1 MIRLFAYFG
10 GIVLLTVALSW
21 LADRPG
27 TLVLEWQNIEIRT
40 SVFRA
45 VVMIAIAG
53 AALIMIWSLLK
64 QILTSPQTAVHFVRR
79 RRQKRGIE
87 ALTGGMIAVGSGDRS
102 LAARYT
108 QLARKSLPNEPLTLL
123 LRAQTAELMG
133 DRATARRIYEAMRN
147 TPDTELLGLRG
158 LFLEAKRE
166 GEDEAARQY
175 AERALAINPRLGWS
189 AQSLFELQCREQNWE
204 AALETLGVMRRN
216 SLIEKDLADR
226 RRAVLL
232 TAQAMELEDKDS
244 ARALALALEAHG
256 LAVDL
261 VPAAAIAGRLLASQ
275 GATGKAAKLL
285 QKTWKKSPHP
295 DLATAYSFARIGDSP
310 RDRLQRVRDLAR
322 ITPNSNEGPV
332 AIAAQA
338 IDAQD
343 WDLARRVL
351 AHLLDERPSQ
361 RVCTLMARIEGGQN
375 GDTGR
380 VREWLA
386 RAVHAPRDPAW
397 VADGHIAQKW
407 APISPVTG
415 ELDAFEWRVPEERL
429 EQDGALLVEELASSA
444 KAQQI
449 ALERAAETESASKVG
464 RNLPP
469 PSREAAD
476 IEAEPVQPA
485 EPAVKAS
492 PKTEASSAVA
502 MEQSAATEKAEERK
516 PTSSVERS
524 ETPSVRE
531 PLAEA
536 VRAPTNVRFKAAG
549 ATTGN
554 GSHGLR
560 NGGKDLSVAAHAPD
574 DPGPDAGEDE
584 GREKVTRFRGPTGK
598 RQA

>member
-1 MIRLFAYFG
+1 MFRLFAYFG

-45 VVMIAIAG
+45 VVMVAIAG
-53 AALIMIWSLLK
+53 AALIMLWSLLK
-64 QILTSPQTAVHFVRR
+64 QILTSPQTAAHFVRR

-102 LAARYT
+102 LAVRYT

-204 AALETLGVMRRN
+204 GALETLGVMRRN
-216 SLIEKDLADR
+216 ALIDKGLADR

-232 TAQAMELEDKDS
+232 TAQAMELEDSDS

-256 LAVDL
+256 LARDL

-275 GATGKAAKLL
+275 GATGKAAKVL
-285 QKTWKKSPHP
+285 QKTWKRSPHP

-310 RDRLQRVRDLAR
+310 RDRLQRIRELAR
-322 ITPNSNEGPV
+322 LTPNSNEGPI

-338 IDAQD
+338 IDAQE

-351 AHLLDERPSQ
+351 AHLVDERPTQ

-397 VADGHIAQKW
+397 IADGHIAQKW

-415 ELDAFEWRVPEERL
+415 ELDAFEWRVPEERF
-429 EQDGALLVEELASSA
+429 ERQDGALLVEELASSA
-444 KAQQI
+444 KAQQL
-449 ALERAAETESASKVG
+449 ALEHAAREAETASEAA
-464 RNLPP
+464 RLRRPP
-469 PSREAAD
+469 LRDAAD
-476 IEAEPVQPA
+476 IDAEPVQPA
-485 EPAVKAS
+485 PRSEARPVVATTAGEAYRPAPAKRSEPAV
-492 PKTEASSAVA
+492 
-502 MEQSAATEKAEERK
+502 AEEAL
-516 PTSSVERS
+516 PEV
-524 ETPSVRE
+524 VR
-531 PLAEA
+531 P
-536 VRAPTNVRFKAAG
+536 PTNVRFKMASG
-549 ATTGN
+549 PTN
-554 GSHGLR
+554 GSHGIR
-560 NGGKDLSVAAHAPD
+560 NAGKDAVVSPRAPD
-574 DPGPDAGEDE
+574 DPGPDAAEDDD
-584 GREKVTRFRGPTGK
+584 KVTRFRGPSGK

>member
-1 MIRLFAYFG
+1 MFRLIAYFG

-27 TLVLEWQNIEIRT
+27 TLVLEWQNLEIRT

-45 VVMIAIAG
+45 VVMAAIAG
-53 AALIMIWSLLK
+53 AALIVLWSLLK
-64 QILTSPQTAVHFVRR
+64 HILTSPQSAAQFVRR

-87 ALTGGMIAVGSGDRS
+87 ALTSGMIAVSSGDRA
-102 LAARYT
+102 LASRYT

-166 GEDEAARQY
+166 GEDEAARQF

-204 AALETLGVMRRN
+204 GALETIGVMRRHGH
-216 SLIEKDLADR
+216 IDKGLADR
-226 RRAVLL
+226 RRGVLL
-232 TAQAMELEDKDS
+232 TAQAMEMEEGDS
-244 ARALALALEAHG
+244 ARSLALALEAHA
-256 LAVDL
+256 LAPDL

-275 GATGKAAKLL
+275 GATGKAAKVL

-295 DLATAYSFARIGDSP
+295 DLATAYAFARIGDSP

-322 ITPNSNEGPV
+322 MTPNSDEGPMAV
-332 AIAAQA
+332 ASQA

-351 AHLLDERPSQ
+351 AHLVDDRPSQ

-375 GDTGR
+375 GDAGR

-386 RAVHAPRDPAW
+386 RAVHAPRDPVW
-397 VADGHIAQKW
+397 IADGHIAQRW
-407 APISPVTG
+407 APISPLTG
-415 ELDAFEWRVPEERL
+415 ELDAFEWRVPEEQL
-429 EQDGALLVEELASSA
+429 ESRESALLVEELALGA
-444 KAQQI
+444 KSQQR
-449 ALERAAETESASKVG
+449 ALELAAKDAAAVQPARVSEP
-464 RNLPP
+464 L
-469 PSREAAD
+469 SRQAAD
-476 IEAEPVQPA
+476 IEPEPVQPA
-485 EPAVKAS
+485 ESVTSSAPAAHPKPVPAV
-492 PKTEASSAVA
+492 
-502 MEQSAATEKAEERK
+502 AEERAQAK
-516 PTSSVERS
+516 RA
-524 ETPSVRE
+524 E
-531 PLAEA
+531 PGVAEVVPAEA
-536 VRAPTNVRFKAAG
+536 VRPATNVRFKAAAG
-549 ATTGN
+549 PTN
-554 GSHGLR
+554 GSHAAR
-560 NGGKDLSVAAHAPD
+560 NGVKEAAVISPHAPD
-574 DPGPDAGEDE
+574 DPGPDVEEDD
-584 GREKVTRFRGPTGK
+584 RVTRFRGPGGK

>member
-1 MIRLFAYFG
+1 MFRLFAYFG

-45 VVMIAIAG
+45 VVMVAIAG
-53 AALIMIWSLLK
+53 ALLIMLWSLLK
-64 QILTSPQTAVHFVRR
+64 QILTSPQTAAHFVRR

-87 ALTGGMIAVGSGDRS
+87 ALTGGMIAVGSGDRA

-166 GEDEAARQY
+166 GEAEAARQY

-204 AALETLGVMRRN
+204 GALETLGVMRRN
-216 SLIEKDLADR
+216 SLIEKGLADR

-232 TAQAMELEDKDS
+232 TAQAVELEEGDS

-256 LAVDL
+256 LAPDL

-275 GATGKAAKLL
+275 GATGKAAKIL

-310 RDRLQRVRDLAR
+310 RDRLQRVRELAR
-322 ITPNSNEGPV
+322 ITPNSSEGPI
-332 AIAAQA
+332 AIASQA
-338 IDAQD
+338 IDAQE

-351 AHLLDERPSQ
+351 DHLVGERPTQ

-407 APISPVTG
+407 APISPVSG

-429 EQDGALLVEELASSA
+429 ELQDGAMLVEELASSA
-444 KAQQI
+444 KAQQL
-449 ALERAAETESASKVG
+449 ALEHAAREAEAEATARK
-464 RNLPP
+464 PP
-469 PSREAAD
+469 TPSRDASD
-476 IEAEPVQPA
+476 IEAESVQPPEPSRDVLKPAPKA
-485 EPAVKAS
+485 EPKPVVAV
-492 PKTEASSAVA
+492 PVE
-502 MEQSAATEKAEERK
+502 EPIAAPTKRQEGVAEE
-516 PTSSVERS
+516 
-524 ETPSVRE
+524 
-531 PLAEA
+531 PLPEA
-536 VRAPTNVRFKAAG
+536 RRAPTNVRFKASG
-549 ATTGN
+549 GPTN
-554 GSHGLR
+554 GSHGPR
-560 NGGKDLSVAAHAPD
+560 HATKDSAMASRAPD
-574 DPGPDAGEDE
+574 DPGPDAADDDD
-584 GREKVTRFRGPTGK
+584 RVTRFRGPGGK